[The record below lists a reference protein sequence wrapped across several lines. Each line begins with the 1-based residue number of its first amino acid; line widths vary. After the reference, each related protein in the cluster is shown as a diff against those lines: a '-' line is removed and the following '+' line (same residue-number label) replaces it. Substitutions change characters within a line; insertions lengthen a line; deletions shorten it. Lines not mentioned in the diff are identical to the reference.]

1 MSVNSSKYLRHC
13 TKAEIYDNEDELI
26 CQARVSMDAGGGL
39 LVLVPRSFNYQ
50 ELGLCK
56 TIFFDPMLGLVTCK
70 CAFSSPLLLPEQ
82 MLSLRCQIMEQL
94 SAHQRRD
101 DIKLPLSAQTSVS
114 LDGGEEEPVPAVI
127 RNISAGGV
135 YLTTSLK
142 AEAGDKLLFIFHEA
156 GKDIPLTAEVL
167 RVEDRSLYSSRPIA
181 GYGCRF
187 VELPT
192 LYENQLRGYVF
203 REERRLHASKRD
215 DDFDDYDSPEDEEE
229 DEDEDE
235 DED

>member
-127 RNISAGGV
+127 RTISAGGV
-135 YLTTSLK
+135 YLTTSMPARK
-142 AEAGDKLLFIFHEA
+142 GDQLTFDFPQA
-156 GKDIPLTAEVL
+156 DGAIPLTAEVL
-167 RVEDRSLYSSRPIA
+167 RVELRPPQKGRLA
-181 GYGCRF
+181 YGYGCRF
-187 VELPT
+187 VRLSSRHEA
-192 LYENQLRGYVF
+192 QLRSYVF
-203 REERRLHASKRD
+203 KEESGQRKH
-215 DDFDDYDSPEDEEE
+215 
-229 DEDEDE
+229 
-235 DED
+235 